1 MLPALLRYAPMS
13 NRSPRLGMRPLL
25 GVVTIAVLAACSPT
39 ASPSA
44 TPLPSLVP
52 FASPGEPL
60 GALPAVEG
68 VGYRLDLG
76 SIPGFLA
83 NTRESIGEEVEVQI
97 IQSAIASHE
106 TGDVSVIA
114 FGFPGA
120 TDTQAVDY
128 FAQVLDKMED
138 GFGAGS
144 QRALDDRAYL
154 MRNGGRTVV
163 LAPWGRLDY
172 LVFLFAVGP
181 TETTE
186 EVVTGILDAGR

>member
-1 MLPALLRYAPMS
+1 MPSGPMPI
-13 NRSPRLGMRPLL
+13 RSPRFLLAPVL
-25 GVVTIAVLAACSPT
+25 GVMAAAVLSACSAT
-39 ASPSA
+39 ASPTA

-68 VGYRLDLG
+68 VGYRLDLD
-76 SIPGFLA
+76 SIPGFLSNA
-83 NTRESIGEEVEVQI
+83 RESIEDEARIEI
-97 IQSAIASHE
+97 IQSAIATRGSE
-106 TGDVSVIA
+106 AVSVIG

-120 TDTQAVDY
+120 TDQQAVDY
-128 FAQVLDKMED
+128 FARILDKMED

-144 QRALDDRAYL
+144 ERGLGGSAYV
-154 MRNGGRTVV
+154 MTTGGRTVV

-181 TETTE
+181 TEATE
-186 EVVTGILDAGR
+186 DVVTGILDAGR

>member
-1 MLPALLRYAPMS
+1 MSIRSLRVLP
-13 NRSPRLGMRPLL
+13 RPLL
-25 GVVTIAVLAACSPT
+25 GLMAIAVLSACSAA
-39 ASPSA
+39 ASPTA

-52 FASPGEPL
+52 LASPGDPL
-60 GALPAVEG
+60 GALPGVEG
-68 VGYRLDLG
+68 YGYRLDLN
-76 SIPGFLA
+76 SIPAFVA

-114 FGFPGA
+114 FGFPGVS
-120 TDTQAVDY
+120 DEQAVDY
-128 FAQVLDKMED
+128 FARVLDKMED

-144 QRALDDRAYL
+144 QRGLEDRAYL
-154 MRNGGRTVV
+154 MRAGGRTVV

-186 EVVTGILDAGR
+186 DVVTGILDAGA

>member
-1 MLPALLRYAPMS
+1 MS
-13 NRSPRLGMRPLL
+13 NRSRFLVRPTLGLL
-25 GVVTIAVLAACSPT
+25 TAAALAACSAT
-39 ASPSA
+39 ASPTA
-44 TPLPSLVP
+44 TQIPSLVP
-52 FASPGEPL
+52 IASPGEAL
-60 GALPAVEG
+60 GALPG
-68 VGYRLDLG
+68 VDGYQYTLDLN

-97 IQSAIASHE
+97 IQSAIASSE

-120 TDTQAVDY
+120 TDEQAVDY
-128 FAQVLDKMED
+128 FARVLDKMED

-144 QRALDDRAYL
+144 QRGLDDRAYL
-154 MRNGGRTVV
+154 MRRDGRTVV

-186 EVVTGILDAGR
+186 DVVTGILDAGR

>member
-1 MLPALLRYAPMS
+1 MS
-13 NRSPRLGMRPLL
+13 FRSPRFLLRPLL
-25 GVVTIAVLAACSPT
+25 GALTVAVLAACSTTATPT
-39 ASPSA
+39 P

-60 GALPAVEG
+60 GAFPAVEG
-68 VGYRLDLG
+68 VGYRLDLN
-76 SIPGFLA
+76 SIPAFVA
-83 NTRESIGEEVEVQI
+83 NTRESVGEEVEVQI

-120 TDTQAVDY
+120 TDEQVVDY
-128 FAQVLDKMED
+128 FGRVLDKMED

-144 QRALDDRAYL
+144 QRGLDDRAYL
-154 MRNGGRTVV
+154 MRDEGRTVV

-186 EVVTGILDAGR
+186 DVVTGILEASR

>member
-1 MLPALLRYAPMS
+1 MSIRTPSFRLRTLLAA
-13 NRSPRLGMRPLL
+13 
-25 GVVTIAVLAACSPT
+25 IAVAVLSACSPA
-39 ASPSA
+39 ASPTA

-52 FASPGEPL
+52 VASPGEAL
-60 GALPAVEG
+60 GALPGVEG
-68 VGYRLDLG
+68 YQYTLDLG
-76 SIPGFLA
+76 SIPAFLA

-120 TDTQAVDY
+120 TDEQAVDY
-128 FAQVLDKMED
+128 FARVLDKMED

-144 QRALDDRAYL
+144 QRGLEGRAYL
-154 MRNGGRTVV
+154 MRRDGRTVV
-163 LAPWGRLDY
+163 LAPWGRIED

-186 EVVTGILDAGR
+186 DVVTGILNAGR

>member
-1 MLPALLRYAPMS
+1 MF
-13 NRSPRLGMRPLL
+13 NRSRFLVRPMLGLMT
-25 GVVTIAVLAACSPT
+25 VAALAACSAT
-39 ASPSA
+39 ASPTA
-44 TPLPSLVP
+44 TQIPSLVP
-52 FASPGEPL
+52 VASPGEAL
-60 GALPAVEG
+60 GALPG
-68 VGYRLDLG
+68 VDGYQYTLDLN

-97 IQSAIASHE
+97 IQSAIASSE

-120 TDTQAVDY
+120 TDEQAVDY
-128 FAQVLDKMED
+128 FARVLDKMED

-144 QRALDDRAYL
+144 QRGLDDRAYL
-154 MRNGGRTVV
+154 MRRDGRTVV

-186 EVVTGILDAGR
+186 DVVTGILDAGR

>member
-1 MLPALLRYAPMS
+1 MS
-13 NRSPRLGMRPLL
+13 NRSRFLVRPTLGLL
-25 GVVTIAVLAACSPT
+25 TVATLAACSAT
-39 ASPSA
+39 ASP
-44 TPLPSLVP
+44 TPTQIPSLVP
-52 FASPGEPL
+52 VASPGEAL
-60 GALPAVEG
+60 GALPG
-68 VGYRLDLG
+68 VDGYQYTLDLN

-97 IQSAIASHE
+97 IQSAIASSE

-120 TDTQAVDY
+120 TDEQAVDY
-128 FAQVLDKMED
+128 FARVLDKMED

-144 QRALDDRAYL
+144 QRGLDDRAYL
-154 MRNGGRTVV
+154 MSRDGRTVV

-186 EVVTGILDAGR
+186 DVVTGILDAGR

>member
-1 MLPALLRYAPMS
+1 MF
-13 NRSPRLGMRPLL
+13 NRSSRLRLRPLL
-25 GVVTIAVLAACSPT
+25 GVMTLAVLTACTAT
-39 ASPSA
+39 ASPTA

-60 GALPAVEG
+60 GAFPAVEG
-68 VGYRLDLG
+68 VSYRLDLN
-76 SIPGFLA
+76 SIPAFVA
-83 NTRESIGEEVEVQI
+83 NTRESVGEEVEVQI
-97 IQSAIASHE
+97 IQSAIATRD
-106 TGDVSVIA
+106 TGNVSVIA

-120 TDTQAVDY
+120 TDEQAVDY
-128 FAQVLDKMED
+128 FGRVLDQMED

-144 QRALDDRAYL
+144 QRGLEDRAYL
-154 MRNGGRTVV
+154 MRDDGRTVI

-186 EVVTGILDAGR
+186 DVVTGILDASR